1 MTAARVW
8 KRGFVSLGAV
18 VVVVLVA
25 GVAHADVSFR
35 KKAPASDS
43 SSDQA
48 APSGGEPGT
57 DEATPAGDAPSGPSA
72 TQAEDKDSP
81 EAQAQRDQQRADAAL
96 ARQAR
101 NAELEKERER
111 GTPFYQKWQFWAIT
125 GGVVV
130 GAVLAIVAG
139 GAIWHQM
146 QGGDVRACN
155 TTMDQGGCF
164 GEGR

>member
-1 MTAARVW
+1 MA
-8 KRGFVSLGAV
+8 GA
-18 VVVVLVA
+18 
-25 GVAHADVSFR
+25 AHADVSFR

-57 DEATPAGDAPSGPSA
+57 DEGAPAGDAPSGPAA

-81 EAQAQRDQQRADAAL
+81 EAQAQRDKQRADAAL
-96 ARQAR
+96 ERQAR
-101 NAELEKERER
+101 NEQLKRDQER

-146 QGGDVRACN
+146 QGGDVRSCN
-155 TTMDQGGCF
+155 TMNDPAGCF

>member
-1 MTAARVW
+1 M
-8 KRGFVSLGAV
+8 
-18 VVVVLVA
+18 VVLVA
-25 GVAHADVSFR
+25 GVARADVSFR

-57 DEATPAGDAPSGPSA
+57 DEAAPAADAPSGPSA
-72 TQAEDKDSP
+72 VQAEDKDSP
-81 EAQAQRDQQRADAAL
+81 EAQAQRDKQRADAAL

-139 GAIWHQM
+139 GAIW
-146 QGGDVRACN
+146 
-155 TTMDQGGCF
+155 
-164 GEGR
+164 